1 MSDAIEKRKKKEKKV
16 EAREER
22 DFRAHMKC
30 TSDGRGEKTS
40 VTFIYFLERKVSQML
55 PAVDFIRHESFSV
68 SLYFYFFLSLHCKPL
83 HFNPIHLPSFSL
95 AKYKLIL
102 PE

>member
-68 SLYFYFFLSLHCKPL
+68 SLYFYFFLSIVNLSTL
-83 HFNPIHLPSFSL
+83 IQSLLSLSL

>member
-40 VTFIYFLERKVSQML
+40 VTFIYFLERK
-55 PAVDFIRHESFSV
+55 RE
-68 SLYFYFFLSLHCKPL
+68 
-83 HFNPIHLPSFSL
+83 FSL
-95 AKYKLIL
+95 VARKGNCESWIERVVVGAGLRVNVTSQNG
-102 PE
+102 PEQDDGRVYGV